1 MILSELLLYSVSL
14 IMRKWFVHTTANVAL
29 QSQLIFNI
37 KAGTPVKSKK
47 QRFLYSGL
55 KRENRPL
62 MLKSHVLSELTLS
75 ECSIWMQSQTSPRGF
90 MHGAYTKG
98 EDGPILPTYISIQ
111 RCSEKGK
118 KQKLFKSLASVHM
131 SGKKLNLCASVQKLK
146 CCILTCMTQ
155 LIWLWVTVSCNIW
168 CFEWF
173 LWLKTNTK
181 WIPIAFPFFLFLL
194 L

>member
-14 IMRKWFVHTTANVAL
+14 IMRKWFVHTTANVTL

-118 KQKLFKSLASVHM
+118 KQKLFKWPQSTCQVKHSTSVLLCFCAKIKMLHINM
-131 SGKKLNLCASVQKLK
+131 HDTINLIVSDCKL
-146 CCILTCMTQ
+146 
-155 LIWLWVTVSCNIW
+155 
-168 CFEWF
+168 
-173 LWLKTNTK
+173 
-181 WIPIAFPFFLFLL
+181 
-194 L
+194 

>member
-75 ECSIWMQSQTSPRGF
+75 ECSI
-90 MHGAYTKG
+90 
-98 EDGPILPTYISIQ
+98 
-111 RCSEKGK
+111 
-118 KQKLFKSLASVHM
+118 
-131 SGKKLNLCASVQKLK
+131 
-146 CCILTCMTQ
+146 
-155 LIWLWVTVSCNIW
+155 
-168 CFEWF
+168 
-173 LWLKTNTK
+173 
-181 WIPIAFPFFLFLL
+181 
-194 L
+194 